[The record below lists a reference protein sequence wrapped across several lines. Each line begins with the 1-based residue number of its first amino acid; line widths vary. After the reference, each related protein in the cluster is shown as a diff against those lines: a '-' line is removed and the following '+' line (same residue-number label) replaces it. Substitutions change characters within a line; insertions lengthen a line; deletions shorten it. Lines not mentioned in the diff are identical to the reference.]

1 MRRVLIAAA
10 SLLVLLVLGS
20 SLRAQRGEPVFLGDR
35 HVDGAMDHDV
45 IHVGKHEGWFRAIQ
59 FRVEGGA
66 VEFDRVVVHFG
77 NGTEERLDVRERI
90 PDGGSTRAIDLPG
103 DRRHIENVELWYGKA
118 RWERRPRVAL
128 FGIR

>member
-1 MRRVLIAAA
+1 MRKLLMGAVT
-10 SLLVLLVLGS
+10 LLVLLGLTA
-20 SLRAQRGEPVFLGDR
+20 SLRAQRGEAVFLGDR
-35 HVDGAMDHDV
+35 LVDGEMDHDV

-59 FRVEGGA
+59 LRVEGGM

-77 NGTEERLDVRERI
+77 NGTEERLDIRERI
-90 PDGGSTRAIDLPG
+90 PDGGRTRAIDLPG
-103 DRRHIENVELWYGKA
+103 DKRHIENVELWYSKA